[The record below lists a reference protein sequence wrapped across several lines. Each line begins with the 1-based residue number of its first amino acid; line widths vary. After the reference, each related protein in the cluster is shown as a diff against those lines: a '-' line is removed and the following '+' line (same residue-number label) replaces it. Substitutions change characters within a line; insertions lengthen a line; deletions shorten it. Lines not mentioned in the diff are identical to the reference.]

1 LSARRPFCYPR
12 PGTKLEEEEA
22 MARDRRNRW
31 CARWRIALIAAFLP
45 AAALAQGADE
55 LASMIRQSL
64 DGIEYRID
72 LRPKQAAQ
80 DLQEQQRRLELL
92 EQEAPNH
99 PDLPALREKFQALQ
113 DGVAASLAD
122 AAGDVATGGG
132 AAQIPTAP
140 EGFTRGLEEVEV
152 LQKQAESA
160 FLIGNNAEAAEYL
173 EQAES
178 QMVALQKQYG
188 DEIPKGHATLL
199 VTQEKLAALKD
210 QLAEAKGTD

>member
-1 LSARRPFCYPR
+1 
-12 PGTKLEEEEA
+12 
-22 MARDRRNRW
+22 MARDRGNRW

-92 EQEAPNH
+92 EQEAPSH

-113 DGVAASLAD
+113 DDVAASLAN
-122 AAGDVATGGG
+122 AAGDVANGGG
-132 AAQIPTAP
+132 RRADPDRA
-140 EGFTRGLEEVEV
+140 GGLHPR
-152 LQKQAESA
+152 AGGGRSA
-160 FLIGNNAEAAEYL
+160 AEAGRSRL
-173 EQAES
+173 F
-178 QMVALQKQYG
+178 
-188 DEIPKGHATLL
+188 
-199 VTQEKLAALKD
+199 
-210 QLAEAKGTD
+210 